1 MQTNHTASKFKRAG
15 LAAAVS
21 IGAALFCAGI
31 ANAET
36 DFSNPAVALS
46 GQAMIASG
54 ACIAKYTVRLDDG
67 LKPAAEIGQLVA
79 KHCSREIRRSA
90 GLASWMVGKPDEFQQ
105 NLKYAQESL
114 TTNAVVR
121 YRAAT
126 TRQRTVSSPTL
137 ANR

>member
-1 MQTNHTASKFKRAG
+1 MQANHTASKFKRAG

-31 ANAET
+31 ADAET

-67 LKPAAEIGQLVA
+67 VKPAAEIGQRVA

-105 NLKYAQESL
+105 NLKYAQENL

-126 TRQRTVSSPTL
+126 KQRTVSSPTL
-137 ANR
+137 ASR